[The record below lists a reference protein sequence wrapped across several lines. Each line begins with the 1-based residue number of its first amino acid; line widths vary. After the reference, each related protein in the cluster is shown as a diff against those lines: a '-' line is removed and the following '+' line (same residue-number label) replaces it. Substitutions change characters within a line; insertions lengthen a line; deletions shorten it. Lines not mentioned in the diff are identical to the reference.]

1 MRRAQIWV
9 RWSIACVL
17 AGLVGACA
25 GVPRDATLPI
35 NDPNEQT
42 NRQILAANQAVLRPV
57 ARVIK
62 AVTPGPVHDR
72 LHDFNANLKEPR
84 IFVNDV
90 LQFRFDAALHT
101 AARFAINS
109 SFGIGGLVDIASREG
124 LAQESGDFGQTLFV
138 WGFSA
143 GPYVVQ
149 PYMGPST
156 LRDAVGAGVDF
167 VVNPIGWVFVGQLSL
182 PASIATG
189 TVDAVARLGE
199 LKTAED
205 ASIDFYSFMRSSF
218 YQMRRA
224 QLRES
229 IGLPNVVESP
239 ATSLDET
246 ENSAHSNNAS
256 VILPIPR
263 PGARDNALRPNTKQ
277 TSRVDQEPTRELALT
292 TR

>member
-1 MRRAQIWV
+1 MSRAQVWL
-9 RWSIACVL
+9 RWSIAWVL

-25 GVPRDATLPI
+25 AVPKDASLPI

-42 NRQILAANQAVLRPV
+42 NRQILMANQAVLRPV
-57 ARVIK
+57 AKVVK

-90 LQFRFDAALHT
+90 LQLRFDAALHT
-101 AARFAINS
+101 AARFAMNS

-138 WGFSA
+138 WGVNE

-149 PYMGPST
+149 PYIGPST
-156 LRDAVGAGVDF
+156 LRDAVGASVDF
-167 VVNPIGWVFVGQLSL
+167 FVNPIGWVFVGQLSL
-182 PASIATG
+182 AASIVTG
-189 TVDAVARLGE
+189 TVDAAARLGE
-199 LKTAED
+199 LKAAED
-205 ASIDFYSFMRSSF
+205 ASIDFYSFMRSSY

-229 IGLPNVVESP
+229 IGLSNVVESP
-239 ATSLDET
+239 ATSP
-246 ENSAHSNNAS
+246 S
-256 VILPIPR
+256 
-263 PGARDNALRPNTKQ
+263 Q
-277 TSRVDQEPTRELALT
+277 
-292 TR
+292 